1 MKNKILLRIVSLI
14 MATSVVLTVGGCK
27 KKDSDS
33 GTTDASGNSVQAV
46 VDGKGNA
53 VQPSVDE
60 KASTAVVK
68 YTKVN
73 ADGKEEEATTVL
85 TVKSPIVNQLT
96 MGSKLDQVYKTD
108 GQKNSFV
115 DNAVKNDGIDKDKA
129 EDIVKH
135 PEEWVEFNYTAY
147 VANTSSQRL
156 ITSFIEVGGKND
168 NIVLRKNLDC
178 EYSIKSGSAME
189 IFISGLVNIEKYPDE
204 ESLLEEL
211 NGMKVKLI
219 YTLADDKIT
228 DIDNW
233 DEVEQKKMDIKFG

>member
-1 MKNKILLRIVSLI
+1 MKNKIFLRIVSLV
-14 MATSVVLTVGGCK
+14 MAAGVMLTVGGCK
-27 KKDSDS
+27 KNSSDS

-60 KASTAVVK
+60 KASTAIVK

-85 TVKSPIVNQLT
+85 KVNSPIVNQLT
-96 MGSKLDQVYKTD
+96 MGSKVDQIYKTD

-115 DNAVKNDGIDKDKA
+115 DNAVKNDGIDKDQA

-147 VANTSSQRL
+147 IANTSAQRL

-168 NIVLRKNLDC
+168 NIVLKKNLDC

>member
-1 MKNKILLRIVSLI
+1 MHENETL
-14 MATSVVLTVGGCK
+14 GQNC
-27 KKDSDS
+27 S
-33 GTTDASGNSVQAV
+33 GTRAGTGDAREHDGLRPGRDASGNSVQAV

-73 ADGKEEEATTVL
+73 SDGKEEEATTVL
-85 TVKSPIVNQLT
+85 KVNSPIVNQLT
-96 MGSKLDQVYKTD
+96 MGSKVDQIYKTD

-115 DNAVKNDGIDKDKA
+115 DNAVKNDGIDKDQA

-147 VANTSSQRL
+147 IANTSAQRL

-168 NIVLRKNLDC
+168 NIVLKKNLDC

-204 ESLLEEL
+204 ESLLVEL